1 MVANTAPTAA
11 APVQTTPVKAYE
23 FHSSVA
29 LNSLVGDAPKINT
42 NGSVSKALVKDGSF
56 NAGSVD
62 DGALVAGAEIGISK
76 FNGSDKSGTGFGSYG
91 SRGLASKIGFDSS
104 YLEPKTVVL
113 GSMDPE
119 LLRKIL
125 REYIPQFRHCYQKEL
140 IGNSEKIKGVINL
153 NFTISSEG
161 RVSSHDI
168 RAKDARFSKKGLGCM
183 GQVLTLIDFP
193 KPKGG
198 GVVDVKQPLN
208 FFAETEKI

>member
-1 MVANTAPTAA
+1 
-11 APVQTTPVKAYE
+11 
-23 FHSSVA
+23 
-29 LNSLVGDAPKINT
+29 
-42 NGSVSKALVKDGSF
+42 
-56 NAGSVD
+56 
-62 DGALVAGAEIGISK
+62 
-76 FNGSDKSGTGFGSYG
+76 
-91 SRGLASKIGFDSS
+91 
-104 YLEPKTVVL
+104 
-113 GSMDPE
+113 MDPE